1 MFMPLETPDSLLWPS
16 VLHLGLTAFLYLWLS
31 FERGFG
37 VVQGR
42 QRYSD
47 YILANGDT
55 GRGARLAANLRN
67 QFEAPPFFH
76 MLILALVLAGTPL
89 QGHLILAWVFVLGR
103 VLHTLVQ
110 VLFAN
115 VVLRGLVFSINFLAL
130 GGMWALFFWQR
141 LGAVQQ

>member
-1 MFMPLETPDSLLWPS
+1 MLMPLEMPNSLLWPS
-16 VLHLGLTAFLYLWLS
+16 VLHLGLTAFLYLWLT
-31 FERGFG
+31 FERGLG
-37 VVQGR
+37 VVRGR

-47 YILANGDT
+47 YILASGDT
-55 GRGARLAANLRN
+55 GRGARVAANLRN

-103 VLHTLVQ
+103 GIHTLVQ
-110 VLFAN
+110 ALFAN

-130 GGMWALFFWQR
+130 CGMWGLFFWQMF
-141 LGAVQQ
+141 GAAQP